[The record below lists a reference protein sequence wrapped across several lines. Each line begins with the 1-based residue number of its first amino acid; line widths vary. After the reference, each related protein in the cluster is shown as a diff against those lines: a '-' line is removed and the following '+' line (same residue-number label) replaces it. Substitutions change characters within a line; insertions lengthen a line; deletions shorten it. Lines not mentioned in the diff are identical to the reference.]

1 MALRAVRVITE
12 VAAVDR
18 PFDYALSERT
28 SHVGLG
34 DRVRVNFNNRS
45 VRAWV
50 VGEAEPERELK
61 ELTKWLGYG
70 PPPRLLALL
79 EWASERWC
87 APLSRLLVGASP
99 RRLVTTLPHAPV
111 AQPLAEAV
119 RREAAHFE
127 PGLVQLAP
135 TTDPMGLLVHA
146 YEACRSREGSLV
158 VLVPNEGWARRLRGR
173 LEQRGCAVAS
183 GEGEWDRMRA
193 GWPVIVGAR
202 GAALTPVPR
211 VAGAVVFD
219 ADDGLYRSE
228 AAPTWDAVTMLR
240 ERCTRDDAPLWLT
253 SMLPSPTLVNDQPFQ
268 HDGDLVGG
276 WPRVVV
282 VDRRRSDPHEG
293 ALAREALDAAHR
305 ALNEATT
312 GTVAV
317 AVVLQR
323 LGTGRLLAC
332 VRCGELARCDECGL
346 AEHEVDEVLSCREGH
361 ERRARFC
368 RSCGATNL
376 KRVRSG
382 VSTLARDVA
391 AQLAQRVSE
400 VTSAT
405 APDAVLERVVVGTE
419 AVLQRVRRCS
429 VVIFS
434 DFDQYLLAPR
444 DSARRE
450 AVQAV
455 GRAGRL
461 VGGRRDGRGSVI
473 LQTRRGEDLVI
484 RSLRDASFGE
494 LLDDEIATA
503 RLLELAPYG
512 AWAEVTG
519 EGAPALVEGLER
531 GALVVSRSD
540 RGFVV
545 HAHDPMV
552 LARALR
558 AAPRPAASVRIAV
571 Q

>member
-1 MALRAVRVITE
+1 VALRAVRVITE

-18 PFDYALSERT
+18 PFDYALTERT
-28 SHVGLG
+28 AHVALG
-34 DRVRVNFNNRS
+34 DRVRVNFHNRS

-50 VGEAEPERELK
+50 VGEADPGRELK
-61 ELTKWLGYG
+61 ALTKWLGYG
-70 PPPRLLALL
+70 PPPRLLELL

-87 APLSRLLVGASP
+87 APLSRLLAGASP
-99 RRLVTTLPHAPV
+99 KRLVTTLPIAPV
-111 AQPLAEAV
+111 AEGLAEAV
-119 RREAAHFE
+119 RREACELE
-127 PGLVQLAP
+127 PGLVQMAP

-146 YEACRSREGSLV
+146 YETCRSREGSLV
-158 VLVPNEGWARRLRGR
+158 VLVPSEAWARRLRGR

-202 GAALTPVPR
+202 GAALAPAPR
-211 VAGAVVFD
+211 LAGAVVFD
-219 ADDGLYRSE
+219 ADDALYRSE
-228 AAPTWDAVTMLR
+228 AAPTWDAVSMLR
-240 ERCTRDDAPLWLT
+240 ERCVRDGAPLWLA
-253 SMLPSPTLVNDQPFQ
+253 SMLPSPVLVNDRPFQ
-268 HDGDLVGG
+268 RDTDLVGG

-293 ALAREALDAAHR
+293 ALARVALDSAHR
-305 ALNEATT
+305 ALDEGSA
-312 GTVAV
+312 VAV

-332 VRCGELARCDECGL
+332 VRCGELTRCAVCGL
-346 AEHEVDEVLSCREGH
+346 AEHEVDDVLSCREGH
-361 ERRARFC
+361 ERRAKFC

-391 AQLAQRVSE
+391 AQLAQPVSE
-400 VTSAT
+400 VTSVT
-405 APDAVLERVVVGTE
+405 APDAPLERVVVGTE
-419 AVLQRVRRCS
+419 AILQRVRRCG
-429 VVIFS
+429 VVIFA

-444 DSARRE
+444 DTARRE

-461 VGGRRDGRGSVI
+461 VGGRRDGRGSVV
-473 LQTRRGEDLVI
+473 LQTRRGDDLVV
-484 RSLRDASFGE
+484 RSLREASFDE
-494 LLDDEIATA
+494 LIDDDIATA

-519 EGAPALVEGLER
+519 EGASVLISELDRSELR
-531 GALVVSRSD
+531 VSASD

-545 HAHDPMV
+545 HASDPMV
-552 LARALR
+552 LAHALR